1 MTGRASAVNVSDL
14 SFRQQPRTLRKGAK
28 MTSPSEPDTRDLTRV
43 EKALQD
49 LILQVGVLTTA
60 FAVQAK
66 SLIDI
71 ERILQANGGLTKEVT
86 GLRFDVNHLIKDV
99 EAMKFGANLKD
110 EKLSDRIFE
119 IVKIAIPWIFTA
131 AIGWLATRLK

>member
-1 MTGRASAVNVSDL
+1 
-14 SFRQQPRTLRKGAK
+14 
-28 MTSPSEPDTRDLTRV
+28 MTSPSDPDIRDLTRV

-131 AIGWLATRLK
+131 IMGWLATRLK